1 MRITLKL
8 FAIAG
13 TFALALTAT
22 AAAQN
27 STVARQP
34 APPVVAVSG
43 PEALPN
49 LSSAQSA
56 VDDRYVIGNADLLQ
70 VYVWKEP
77 DLTES
82 VPVRSDGKISLP
94 LIGEIQATGRTPV
107 QLKEDITARLSTYLT
122 SPSVTV
128 VVTQVNSQ
136 KFNILGRV
144 AKPGSYSLSA
154 TTTVLDA
161 IAIAGGFLDFA
172 KEKNIYVLRRDS
184 RGSDSRIAFNYK
196 NVIRGDHPE
205 QNITLLPNDTI
216 IVP

>member
-1 MRITLKL
+1 MNIPLKL
-8 FAIAG
+8 FTIAE
-13 TFALALTAT
+13 TLTLALTAM

-27 STVARQP
+27 STVARQ
-34 APPVVAVSG
+34 ASEPVVVASA

-49 LSSAQSA
+49 LSSVQSA
-56 VDDRYVIGNADLLQ
+56 VGDRYVIGNADLLQ

-77 DLTES
+77 ELTES

-94 LIGEIQATGRTPV
+94 LIGELQATGRTPV
-107 QLKEDITARLSTYLT
+107 QLKEDITTKLSTYLT
-122 SPSVTV
+122 SPGVTV
-128 VVTQVNSQ
+128 VVMQVNSQ

-144 AKPGSYSLSA
+144 VKPGSYSLSA

-172 KEKNIYVLRRDS
+172 KQKDIYVLRRDS
-184 RGSDSRIAFNYK
+184 RGSDARIAFNYK
-196 NVIRGDHPE
+196 NVIRGNHLE
-205 QNITLLPNDTI
+205 QNVTLLPNDTI

>member
-1 MRITLKL
+1 MNISLKIVT
-8 FAIAG
+8 IAG
-13 TFALALTAT
+13 SFILALTAM

-27 STVARQP
+27 STAVSRPSQP
-34 APPVVAVSG
+34 AVAASAS
-43 PEALPN
+43 EALPN
-49 LSSAQSA
+49 LSIAQSA
-56 VDDRYVIGNADLLQ
+56 VDDHYVIGNADLLQ

-77 DLTES
+77 ELTAS
-82 VPVRSDGKISLP
+82 VPVRSDGRISLP
-94 LIGEIQATGRTPV
+94 LIGEIQASGRTPV
-107 QLKEDITARLSTYLT
+107 QLKEDISAKLSTYLT
-122 SPSVTV
+122 SPAVTV
-128 VVTQVNSQ
+128 VVMQVNSQ

-172 KEKNIYVLRRDS
+172 KLKSIYILRRDS
-184 RGSDSRIAFNYK
+184 RGKDSRIPFNYK
-196 NVIRGDHPE
+196 NVIRGDHSE

>member
-1 MRITLKL
+1 MKNTLKL

-13 TFALALTAT
+13 TFTLALTAMAGAQSSAVASRPSAPAI
-22 AAAQN
+22 AASA
-27 STVARQP
+27 
-34 APPVVAVSG
+34 

-49 LSSAQSA
+49 LSSTQSVA
-56 VDDRYVIGNADLLQ
+56 GDRYLIGNADLLQ

-77 DLTES
+77 ELTVS

-107 QLKEDITARLSTYLT
+107 QLKEEITARLSTYLT
-122 SPSVTV
+122 SPGVTV
-128 VVTQVNSQ
+128 VVMQVNSQ
-136 KFNILGRV
+136 KFNVLGRV

-161 IAIAGGFLDFA
+161 IAVAGGFLDFA
-172 KEKNIYVLRRDS
+172 KQKDIYILRRDS
-184 RGSDSRIAFNYK
+184 RGNESRIAFNYK
-196 NVIRGDHPE
+196 SVVRGDHPE
-205 QNITLLPNDTI
+205 ENITLVPNDTI